1 MQKCLIPTEDENFLE
16 QTFIHI
22 THLVL
27 LVGATLS
34 KKPVSLVVSNRNGMK
49 LGTIVLYVNTHR
61 LTESDF

>member
-1 MQKCLIPTEDENFLE
+1 MFNPTEDENFLE

-27 LVGATLS
+27 LVGATLF
-34 KKPVSLVVSNRNGMK
+34 KKRISLVVSNRNGMK
-49 LGTIVLYVNTHR
+49 FGTTVLYANTHR